1 MPIHTMGTNAASSLQ
16 AVQWWPALTTVSSTP
31 NRTLSLADALAIA
44 NGIASTSLVGS
55 LLNQQGASGILLT
68 ASTHG
73 NTTLD
78 TFVSTAGS
86 PLSAVVVGALVL
98 GAGIPVNTYIV
109 AKTPATGTPTSVTLS
124 QAAVGTNLGVRII
137 FANPPQYT
145 GGEDGGFDPSTG
157 RVKLPDGRGI
167 IQLNPGD
174 YIAVDNTGAV
184 IVVPANS
191 VAYAGSVW
199 TFT

>member
-1 MPIHTMGTNAASSLQ
+1 MAIHTMGTNAASSLQ

-31 NRTLSLADALAIA
+31 NRTLSLADALAIS
-44 NGIASTSLVGS
+44 NGILSTTIAGG
-55 LLNQQGASGILLT
+55 LLNQSGTSAILLT
-68 ASTHG
+68 ASTHA

-78 TFVSTAGS
+78 TFALTGGS
-86 PLSAVVVGALVL
+86 PLSAVVVGALVV
-98 GAGIPVNTYIV
+98 GTGIPVNTYIT

-124 QAAVGTNLGVRII
+124 QAATTTATGVRIA
-137 FANPPQYT
+137 FANPSQYT
-145 GGEDGGFDPSTG
+145 GGEDAGFDPATG
-157 RVKLPDGRGI
+157 RVKLPDGRGY

-174 YIAVDNTGAV
+174 YIAVDNVGAV

-191 VAYAGSVW
+191 VSYPGSVW